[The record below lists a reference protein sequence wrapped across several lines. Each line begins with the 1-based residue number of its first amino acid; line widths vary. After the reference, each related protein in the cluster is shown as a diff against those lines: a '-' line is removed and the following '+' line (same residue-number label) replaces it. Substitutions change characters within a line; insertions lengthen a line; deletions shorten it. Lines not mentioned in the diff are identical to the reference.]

1 MLDSVRRNIYNYFVY
16 EIYVHET
23 YACETLVKEGEQM
36 QNIDES
42 MEVVKLFKQVVSLL
56 KHNMLKGFEDTGIT
70 PPQGMV
76 IGSLSK
82 FGKLKISD
90 LSDNLGLSNSTI
102 SGIIDRL
109 EKQGM
114 VIRTRSQ
121 EDKRVVYVSL
131 SPEFEEMHHNF
142 HKRTEENIQAIMDRG
157 THEDLDKIIDG
168 LNTLKKLLSD
178 D

>member
-1 MLDSVRRNIYNYFVY
+1 VCGAILIIYFVY
-16 EIYVHET
+16 EICVY
-23 YACETLVKEGEQM
+23 ETLFKEGEQM

-42 MEVVKLFKQVVSLL
+42 MKVVMLFKQVVSLL
-56 KHNMLKGFEDTGIT
+56 KHNMFKEFEHTGIT

-76 IGSLSK
+76 LGNLSK

-90 LSDNLGLSNSTI
+90 LSDKLGLSNSTI
-102 SGIIDRL
+102 SGIIDRM
-109 EKQGM
+109 EKHDM

-131 SPEFEEMHHNF
+131 SPVFEERHHNC
-142 HKRTEENIQAIMDRG
+142 HMKAEENIQAIMNKG

-168 LNTLKKLLSD
+168 LNTLKKLLSND
-178 D
+178 